1 MYFSEKEYDKAIEKY
16 TNAIDLDPEN
26 AIYFANRSLA
36 HLRLESFGF
45 ALQDA
50 VSAVKSDPKYLK
62 GYYRRAAAYMSLG
75 KFKLALKDFELVRR
89 SNNVLSKFQCTVLR
103 FNVFNFR
110 YLRVAPQMMTP
121 NQNSVNVTK
130 LSRNRL
136 LKELLR

>member
-1 MYFSEKEYDKAIEKY
+1 MYFSEKEYDKAIDKY

-50 VSAVKSDPKYLK
+50 VSAVKFDPKYLK

-89 SNNVLSKFQCTVLR
+89 SNNILPTFYVIKLYV
-103 FNVFNFR
+103 NFR
-110 YLRVAPQMMTP
+110 YLRVALQMMTP
-121 NQNSVNVTK
+121 NQNSLNVTK
-130 LSRNRL
+130 LSRNKL